1 MEKEKGFSVGDVEK
15 IFHLKEK
22 INSRQTLLNLEERGE
37 IPKAQRLSRGKNG
50 KIQQRFWSAADLV
63 GIGEK
68 IGFLP
73 KPTKQHRIV
82 FNISKGGN
90 LKTSQAYNWAR
101 MMALSGIKVLA
112 IPLDIQKSFTKLL
125 SNEAEVEDI
134 SQVQEEGLGLYHLLF
149 EGAPLEEV
157 VQKTDLPTLD
167 FIPETSELNILEKR
181 LRMENRKEY
190 VFADR
195 LMPKLKDY
203 DVVLFD
209 TAPSFSSLIENAI
222 TTATEIVSPV
232 GCEVGSYQ
240 VLEDY
245 LAILNEFFE
254 VMQIEPE
261 HYLIPVLLD
270 KNKIS
275 QQIYSAYVSRYSDKI
290 IATPIRRSVVAQ
302 EAAVLQQSVF
312 EYSPDSPLAGDQYE
326 AITEFWKRAL
336 ANERSN

>member
-37 IPKAQRLSRGKNG
+37 IPKAQRVGRGNGG
-50 KIQQRFWSAADLV
+50 KIQQRFWSVSDLV

-68 IGFLP
+68 LGFLQ

-90 LKTSQAYNWAR
+90 LKTSQAFNWSR
-101 MMALSGIKVLA
+101 MLALSGIKVLA
-112 IPLDIQKSFTKLL
+112 IPLDIQKSFTKLVT
-125 SNEAEVEDI
+125 NEAEIEDI

-149 EGAPLEEV
+149 EGATLDQV
-157 VQKTDLPTLD
+157 IQKTDLPTLD

-181 LRMENRKEY
+181 LRLENRKEY
-190 VFADR
+190 IFLDKLTPR
-195 LMPKLKDY
+195 LKDY
-203 DVVLFD
+203 DVIVFD
-209 TAPSFSSLIENAI
+209 TAPSFSSLIENALVC
-222 TTATEIVSPV
+222 ATEIVSPI
-232 GCEVGSYQ
+232 GCEVGTYQ

-245 LAILNEFFE
+245 LSILSEFFD
-254 VMQIEPE
+254 VMKIEPA
-261 HYLIPVLLD
+261 HYFVPVLLD

-275 QQIYSAYVSRYSDKI
+275 QQIYGAYLSRYSDKI
-290 IATPIRRSVVAQ
+290 IATPVRRSVIAQ
-302 EAAVLQQSVF
+302 EASVLQQSVF
-312 EYSPDSPLAGDQYE
+312 EYSPDSPLAIDQYE

-336 ANERSN
+336 INERSN